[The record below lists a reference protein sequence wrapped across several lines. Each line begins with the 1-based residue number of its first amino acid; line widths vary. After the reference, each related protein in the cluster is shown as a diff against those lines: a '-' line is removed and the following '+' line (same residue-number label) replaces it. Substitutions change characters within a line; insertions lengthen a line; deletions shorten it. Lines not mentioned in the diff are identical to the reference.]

1 MEEAYRSISWQTV
14 FLLAGLIPFGL
25 AMQETGTAQ
34 LLANWLLAGFSGC
47 SDWVVLSALVVI
59 ASVFGLAMS
68 NVGATVV
75 LVPVSIHV
83 AHYLGADP
91 RLFGIVTALATSNA
105 FILPTHQVSTLI
117 FGPGHYQVRD
127 FLKIGACLSVIYLVV
142 LIIFKFL
149 II

>member
-1 MEEAYRSISWQTV
+1 
-14 FLLAGLIPFGL
+14 
-25 AMQETGTAQ
+25 MQETGTAQ
-34 LLANWLLAGFSGC
+34 LLADWLLWGFAGDSH
-47 SDWVVLSALVVI
+47 WIILSALVVL

-83 AHYLGADP
+83 AHHLGADP
-91 RLFGIVTALATSNA
+91 RIFAIVTALATSNA

-127 FLKIGACLSVIYLVV
+127 FLKIGSYLTLIYAVV
-142 LIIFKFL
+142 LMSFKFL
-149 II
+149 IF